1 MLHKTKTLGS
11 CILNFFFGA
20 SRDEYEGRLQQQ
32 RKSRSWRIDGISIA
46 EWIIASLSK
55 PEATQ

>member
-1 MLHKTKTLGS
+1 LH
-11 CILNFFFGA
+11 NQFFFGA
-20 SRDEYEGRLQQQ
+20 SRGEYEGRLQQQ